1 VGHDGTA
8 NTRVF
13 RSVQKTGEILK
24 SIDEVAG
31 TVTNAKVAVVFDW
44 ENMWALDD
52 CQGFANAGK
61 KYFETCYSYHRV
73 LWEKGVDCDIVSPKA
88 DLSGYKLVIAPM
100 LYLTDEKTA
109 KNLRCYVENGGTLYG
124 TYMLGTVNEDDL
136 CYLGGMPGAGLSQVF
151 GIVAEEIDT
160 LYPHERQHAALG
172 GESHELI
179 DYCEYIH
186 PTTAKVIAEYTDSFF
201 EAPAAVTVN
210 AFGKGKAVYQA
221 CRDTGSLKQALI
233 STLLEECGVKPLVEN
248 LPQGATAHSRTDGE
262 ITYLF
267 VENYS
272 HNKEAHILL
281 NREMTDLLTGE
292 TVSAVNLPPY
302 GFAILK
308 G

>member
-1 VGHDGTA
+1 
-8 NTRVF
+8 
-13 RSVQKTGEILK
+13 
-24 SIDEVAG
+24 
-31 TVTNAKVAVVFDW
+31 
-44 ENMWALDD
+44 M
-52 CQGFANAGK
+52 
-61 KYFETCYSYHRV
+61 
-73 LWEKGVDCDIVSPKA
+73 
-88 DLSGYKLVIAPM
+88 
-100 LYLTDEKTA
+100 
-109 KNLRCYVENGGTLYG
+109 
-124 TYMLGTVNEDDL
+124 
-136 CYLGGMPGAGLSQVF
+136 
-151 GIVAEEIDT
+151 
-160 LYPHERQHAALG
+160 
-172 GESHELI
+172 
-179 DYCEYIH
+179 
-186 PTTAKVIAEYTDSFF
+186 IAEYTDSFF

-248 LPQGATAHSRTDGE
+248 LSQGATAHSRTDGE

-292 TVSAVNLPPY
+292 TVSAVNLHPY